1 MRVAK
6 LLSSIIRM
14 KYANI
19 REILCELRVEKYL
32 LYLYPASSILA
43 TYDGADNG
51 VVFVV
56 LKVLPLARA

>member
-1 MRVAK
+1 
-6 LLSSIIRM
+6 M